1 MLSRLWRDLRAQRII
16 AGLAA
21 VIWESNPGS
30 LRVTSA
36 IAAGLMR
43 LAARARINFDL
54 VRSFRLTP
62 GVSEEVPAVSR
73 SSTSIHAGAQAP
85 PLTGT
90 DTDPTLWAPSK
101 EPNMD
106 EDAPAPEGAATTANE
121 PTQISPRADAAL
133 RTLAR
138 LLGRQI
144 AREHFRRSL
153 AAANDDAASPETSE
167 D

>member
-1 MLSRLWRDLRAQRII
+1 
-16 AGLAA
+16 
-21 VIWESNPGS
+21 VIWESNPRS
-30 LRVTSA
+30 LRVTTA
-36 IAAGLMR
+36 FVAGLAR

-73 SSTSIHAGAQAP
+73 SSTFIDAEAQAP

-101 EPNMD
+101 EPRMD
-106 EDAPAPEGAATTANE
+106 EDAPVPESAPT
-121 PTQISPRADAAL
+121 PTDNPAQLSPRADAAL

-138 LLGRQI
+138 LLGQQI

-153 AAANDDAASPETSE
+153 AAANDDAASPEASE